1 MAKLLTGDSEARIDA
16 NGIFVSC
23 FQGQTLLWEFHPDDV
38 TSIGTYS
45 EDGCLREVIVAVIH
59 DFDVPEGTRGF
70 KELNERLSRE
80 LKTEIRVDIEHGVS
94 PLGVVLW
101 PPHLAGNPLWEFF
114 VIEAGGFFRGVS
126 RDTPNALRELY
137 QPLRREMRRNAK
149 PHLPSEFPQSLIDRG
164 FAYRGEIGWVKD
176 DALLAAEWLRN
187 RGAAIVDA
195 ELWLVKNA
203 VIQPHIQTASGI
215 ASYRYSTTPQ
225 PSETWDAFANRALNV
240 LKAFVHEFQWPE
252 NTTESAERQ
261 ERFRLTW
268 DWKDLIEDDGYR
280 FPK

>member
-1 MAKLLTGDSEARIDA
+1 
-16 NGIFVSC
+16 
-23 FQGQTLLWEFHPDDV
+23 
-38 TSIGTYS
+38 
-45 EDGCLREVIVAVIH
+45 
-59 DFDVPEGTRGF
+59 
-70 KELNERLSRE
+70 
-80 LKTEIRVDIEHGVS
+80 
-94 PLGVVLW
+94 
-101 PPHLAGNPLWEFF
+101 
-114 VIEAGGFFRGVS
+114 
-126 RDTPNALRELY
+126 
-137 QPLRREMRRNAK
+137 MRRNAK
-149 PHLPSEFPQSLIDRG
+149 PHLPSGFPQSLIDRG